1 MTGVAG
7 EKGDDMLSTN
17 SGLKIPCIC
26 VTNRRLCRGSFSE
39 QLKRVAA
46 GGTADAILLRE
57 KDLPEEEYYA
67 LAEKVMKI
75 CEDAGLP
82 CILHTFH
89 RVAAELGCRRIHLP
103 IGILGEQEPCFD
115 WVGTS
120 VHSVEQAKQVVSLG
134 AGVLVAGHVFETDCK
149 KGLPG
154 RGTSFIHEI
163 SLVSELP
170 VYGIGGIDVENAGDV
185 VRAGASGVCIMSG
198 FMLERAGAL

>member
-1 MTGVAG
+1 
-7 EKGDDMLSTN
+7 MLSTN

-26 VTNRRLCRGSFSE
+26 VTNRRLCRGSFPE

-57 KDLPEEEYYA
+57 KDLSEKEYYA
-67 LAEKVMKI
+67 LAKEVMKI

-89 RVAAELGCRRIHLP
+89 RAAAELGCRQIHLP
-103 IGILGEQEPCFD
+103 IGILGEQGSCFD
-115 WVGTS
+115 WIGTS
-120 VHSVEQAKQVVSLG
+120 VHSVEQAKQAVSLG

-154 RGTSFIHEI
+154 RGTFFIHEI

-170 VYGIGGIDVENAGDV
+170 VYGIGGIDVENAEDV

>member
-1 MTGVAG
+1 
-7 EKGDDMLSTN
+7 MLNTN

-39 QLKRVAA
+39 QVRRIAA

-57 KDLPEEEYYA
+57 KDLPEEEYYV
-67 LAEKVMKI
+67 LAQKVMKI
-75 CEDAGLP
+75 CEDTGLP

-103 IGILGEQEPCFD
+103 LGILGEQKPCFD

-120 VHSVEQAKQVVSLG
+120 VHSVEQARQAVSLG

-154 RGTSFIHEI
+154 RGTPFIHE
-163 SLVSELP
+163 VSQVSGLP
-170 VYGIGGIDVENAGDV
+170 VYGIGGINAENAGDV
-185 VRAGASGVCIMSG
+185 VKAGASGVCIMSG